1 MTISSE
7 PPVIRHARPKQP
19 EEHEGAISKQPL
31 MSREMGMVY
40 RFVGITTWILR
51 TCYWLHGLY
60 IERDDWRPLRHLCL
74 AATAS
79 LIVAIHFRDI
89 PITTKIRLGLHA
101 TLLYFFFTVVGGQL
115 SLASVV
121 CTLTG
126 NPGTSI
132 ITQMAIVYCWS
143 ILTAIIWGFLVA
155 IGSQDK
161 SDIRLPYWFKEFL
174 LYGLAKHIK
183 ERDSSKER
191 SYIDKKE
198 Q

>member
-31 MSREMGMVY
+31 MSREMAMVY
-40 RFVGITTWILR
+40 RF
-51 TCYWLHGLY
+51 
-60 IERDDWRPLRHLCL
+60 
-74 AATAS
+74 
-79 LIVAIHFRDI
+79 
-89 PITTKIRLGLHA
+89 
-101 TLLYFFFTVVGGQL
+101 
-115 SLASVV
+115 
-121 CTLTG
+121 
-126 NPGTSI
+126 
-132 ITQMAIVYCWS
+132 MAIVYCWS

-155 IGSQDK
+155 IGPQDE

-174 LYGLAKHIK
+174 PYGLAKHIK